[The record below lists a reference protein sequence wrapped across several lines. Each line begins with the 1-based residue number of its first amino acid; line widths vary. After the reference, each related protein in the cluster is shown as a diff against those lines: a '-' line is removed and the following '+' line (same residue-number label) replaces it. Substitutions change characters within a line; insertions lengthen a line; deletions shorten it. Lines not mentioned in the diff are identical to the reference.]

1 MGNANASQSP
11 ETDAGKEAG
20 ANREADADRKAR
32 AAGEEETQGGTGPRP
47 GSSPGPDS
55 NSGPDPNSGPGSSH
69 GGAGR
74 QTETSP
80 PGTGRAGDKEESGS
94 SARAR
99 PTGTQPSRGQRDW
112 DAFAFQHEKLKHL
125 TTVGL
130 VLSGGIITLFQ
141 SEMMEPSPPSPD
153 CPGTA
158 GCLLDVDA
166 GSTGV
171 FGERGLDDR
180 TDGGG
185 EDPRFVW
192 GPGGRSLGRIGRP
205 VSSGV
210 VSRVARV
217 VLLPGHGLAS
227 LRLPFATALLRDVP
241 PRPGRAPQTPRL
253 GRSAVP
259 AGAPENHRTRRNAAM
274 PTRPATANRQGPRQR
289 PT

>member
-47 GSSPGPDS
+47 GSPPGPDS
-55 NSGPDPNSGPGSSH
+55 NSGPGSSH

-80 PGTGRAGDKEESGS
+80 PGTGRAGEKEESDS

-99 PTGTQPSRGQRDW
+99 PTGTQPARRQRDW

-141 SEMMEPSPPSPD
+141 SEMMEPSPLALIALVLPVVSSML
-153 CPGTA
+153 TLA
-158 GCLLDVDA
+158 AQV
-166 GSTGV
+166 
-171 FGERGLDDR
+171 
-180 TDGGG
+180 
-185 EDPRFVW
+185 
-192 GPGGRSLGRIGRP
+192 SLGNEASTTEPMAAERTRDSFGVP
-205 VSSGV
+205 VAVHWVGLAALFLLASSLGWLA
-210 VSRVARV
+210 SFFFRDTG
-217 VLLPGHGLAS
+217 LLP
-227 LRLPFATALLRDVP
+227 
-241 PRPGRAPQTPRL
+241 
-253 GRSAVP
+253 
-259 AGAPENHRTRRNAAM
+259 
-274 PTRPATANRQGPRQR
+274 
-289 PT
+289 